1 MPKLLSSSTDF
12 FLSSCA
18 VIHSTKNASEKN
30 APSAS
35 GSHSCVGAKH
45 YTASGEKKA
54 CGSVDG
60 IVMWV
65 QICGDDLLQSRVKL
79 PKRSQFSCEESS
91 SSSSLFFFFSGL
103 YDNSFLPHSSR
114 RNPQHNLS
122 LKLPID
128 KAEGSRE
135 QLRSMGLT
143 NFTTRDHQEQ
153 NAAACLLAFTKP
165 KKYPKKPQNCYCF
178 LDGNCVSMAIDSRL
192 QIKFTIAEEKVLGF
206 N

>member
-1 MPKLLSSSTDF
+1 
-12 FLSSCA
+12 

-45 YTASGEKKA
+45 YTASGGKKA
-54 CGSVDG
+54 RGSVDG

-65 QICGDDLLQSRVKL
+65 QICGDDLLHSRVKL
-79 PKRSQFSCEESS
+79 PKRSHFSSEESS
-91 SSSSLFFFFSGL
+91 SLVFFFSGL
-103 YDNSFLPHSSR
+103 YDNSFFLHSSR

-128 KAEGSRE
+128 KGEGSRE

-143 NFTTRDHQEQ
+143 NLTTRDHREQ
-153 NAAACLLAFTKP
+153 NAAACLLACLLSPNP
-165 KKYPKKPQNCYCF
+165 KNTQKNCRIVF
-178 LDGNCVSMAIDSRL
+178 AS
-192 QIKFTIAEEKVLGF
+192 
-206 N
+206 

>member
-1 MPKLLSSSTDF
+1 LPKLLSSSTDF
-12 FLSSCA
+12 VLSSCP

-45 YTASGEKKA
+45 YTASG
-54 CGSVDG
+54 G
-60 IVMWV
+60 IIMWV

-79 PKRSQFSCEESS
+79 PKRSRFSCEESS
-91 SSSSLFFFFSGL
+91 SSSSFFFFLSGL
-103 YDNSFLPHSSR
+103 YDNSFFLHSSR
-114 RNPQHNLS
+114 RNPRHNLS

-128 KAEGSRE
+128 KGEGSRE

-153 NAAACLLAFTKP
+153 NAAARSLACLLSPNP
-165 KKYPKKPQNCYCF
+165 KNTQKNCRIVI
-178 LDGNCVSMAIDSRL
+178 GP
-192 QIKFTIAEEKVLGF
+192 
-206 N
+206 